1 MRSSLCAS
9 GRSNR
14 ILVDVCFSLYSFSGF
29 ELVFLAMVY
38 DALVFLGGMIIPF
51 SLCSS
56 LFNPRCKSFPFADF
70 FFRLF
75 FLLSFSVVR
84 YLREAN
90 CICFDFLG
98 YVGTIDMQR

>member
-1 MRSSLCAS
+1 MYAFHY
-9 GRSNR
+9 
-14 ILVDVCFSLYSFSGF
+14 ILFLVLNLYFWQWCTK
-29 ELVFLAMVY
+29 
-38 DALVFLGGMIIPF
+38 ALVFLGGMIIPF

-56 LFNPRCKSFPFADF
+56 LFNPRCKSFPFADV